1 MLLNLKMLRVRH
13 LLAVR
18 SAAATQPGGAL
29 TRPATRAHVGG
40 RSERRL
46 ARSRA
51 HDDELP
57 GGVSERPRTFTYVL
71 DCATLRRAPRG
82 RANSTKN
89 PSPRQNPTE
98 RPTDPARCGKGGPK
112 GGIKEEPNAQALC
125 RKNLDF
131 FPDDRQ
137 TPARREARNHRSEDA
152 EMLGPLPRG
161 PQRTGRAD
169 QREARGDANRDRS
182 TQNHRRRVLL
192 SATQRTRSTNNET
205 TTTTRH
211 PELRDPRSDS
221 SEDKLRGVACSFIE
235 RH

>member
-1 MLLNLKMLRVRH
+1 M
-13 LLAVR
+13 
-18 SAAATQPGGAL
+18 GGRCVAL
-29 TRPATRAHVGG
+29 TWSSEIDGRPDWPSDHMPAPWPDVWFEC
-40 RSERRL
+40 SSL
-46 ARSRA
+46 SR
-51 HDDELP
+51 
-57 GGVSERPRTFTYVL
+57 G
-71 DCATLRRAPRG
+71 
-82 RANSTKN
+82 NSTKI
-89 PSPRQNPTE
+89 PSPRMDPAE
-98 RPTDPARCGKGGPK
+98 RPTDPGRRGKEGPK
-112 GGIKEEPNAQALC
+112 GGIKKEPNAQVLC

-221 SEDKLRGVACSFIE
+221 YEDKLRGVACSFIE

>member
-1 MLLNLKMLRVRH
+1 M
-13 LLAVR
+13 
-18 SAAATQPGGAL
+18 GGKNKQTSETDPDQTSPERKRGKREHVVITRDYRYSL
-29 TRPATRAHVGG
+29 TR
-40 RSERRL
+40 
-46 ARSRA
+46 
-51 HDDELP
+51 
-57 GGVSERPRTFTYVL
+57 
-71 DCATLRRAPRG
+71 CA

-98 RPTDPARCGKGGPK
+98 RPTDPARCGKGGSK

-131 FPDDRQ
+131 FPDGRQ

-182 TQNHRRRVLL
+182 TPNHRRRVLL
-192 SATQRTRSTNNET
+192 SATQRPRSTNNET

>member
-1 MLLNLKMLRVRH
+1 MPFGRLEVQF
-13 LLAVR
+13 AVR
-18 SAAATQPGGAL
+18 DA
-29 TRPATRAHVGG
+29 VKDK
-40 RSERRL
+40 
-46 ARSRA
+46 SRA
-51 HDDELP
+51 NP
-57 GGVSERPRTFTYVL
+57 
-71 DCATLRRAPRG
+71 
-82 RANSTKN
+82 TKN

-98 RPTDPARCGKGGPK
+98 RPTDPARCGKGGSK

-169 QREARGDANRDRS
+169 QREARGDANRDPS

>member
-1 MLLNLKMLRVRH
+1 MNSVFFRLTVDLLSCLVH
-13 LLAVR
+13 CT
-18 SAAATQPGGAL
+18 S
-29 TRPATRAHVGG
+29 
-40 RSERRL
+40 
-46 ARSRA
+46 
-51 HDDELP
+51 
-57 GGVSERPRTFTYVL
+57 
-71 DCATLRRAPRG
+71 

-98 RPTDPARCGKGGPK
+98 RPTDPARCGKEGSK

-125 RKNLDF
+125 QKNLDF

-169 QREARGDANRDRS
+169 QRDARGDANRDRS

-192 SATQRTRSTNNET
+192 SATQRPRSTNNET

-221 SEDKLRGVACSFIE
+221 YEDKLRGVACSFIE

>member
-1 MLLNLKMLRVRH
+1 MNSDAHQH
-13 LLAVR
+13 L
-18 SAAATQPGGAL
+18 AAIIRARTQQQYGAWAPHIPHTYGL
-29 TRPATRAHVGG
+29 PLPSTPVAPLPLSGLQPVQT
-40 RSERRL
+40 
-46 ARSRA
+46 
-51 HDDELP
+51 HD
-57 GGVSERPRTFTYVL
+57 
-71 DCATLRRAPRG
+71 G

-192 SATQRTRSTNNET
+192 SATQRPRSTNNET

>member
-1 MLLNLKMLRVRH
+1 M
-13 LLAVR
+13 AVHSHEPAASS
-18 SAAATQPGGAL
+18 SAPAASS
-29 TRPATRAHVGG
+29 H
-40 RSERRL
+40 S
-46 ARSRA
+46 S
-51 HDDELP
+51 
-57 GGVSERPRTFTYVL
+57 
-71 DCATLRRAPRG
+71 

-98 RPTDPARCGKGGPK
+98 RPTDPARCGKGGSK

-131 FPDDRQ
+131 FPDGRQ

-192 SATQRTRSTNNET
+192 SATQRPRSTNNET

>member
-1 MLLNLKMLRVRH
+1 MLPQVTGCLSME
-13 LLAVR
+13 A
-18 SAAATQPGGAL
+18 GAL
-29 TRPATRAHVGG
+29 LEGKRFCHDG
-40 RSERRL
+40 RN
-46 ARSRA
+46 
-51 HDDELP
+51 HI
-57 GGVSERPRTFTYVL
+57 
-71 DCATLRRAPRG
+71 
-82 RANSTKN
+82 RANSTKK

-152 EMLGPLPRG
+152 KMLGPPPCG

-169 QREARGDANRDRS
+169 QRDARGDANRDRS

-192 SATQRTRSTNNET
+192 CATQRPRSTNNET

-211 PELRDPRSDS
+211 RELRDPRPTHLTVDLG
-221 SEDKLRGVACSFIE
+221 DWGLR
-235 RH
+235 

>member
-1 MLLNLKMLRVRH
+1 MWRSFRLTDSFSQKYVLTAKRCWWRPGALLNFLYRLGQTPACCLARPSHGRV
-13 LLAVR
+13 LPK
-18 SAAATQPGGAL
+18 SSTTPAAAKQPAH
-29 TRPATRAHVGG
+29 TR
-40 RSERRL
+40 
-46 ARSRA
+46 
-51 HDDELP
+51 
-57 GGVSERPRTFTYVL
+57 
-71 DCATLRRAPRG
+71 RG
-82 RANSTKN
+82 NSTKN

-192 SATQRTRSTNNET
+192 SATQRPRSTNNET

-221 SEDKLRGVACSFIE
+221 SEYKLRGVACSFIE

>member
-1 MLLNLKMLRVRH
+1 MPSRIFAHIHRIGFHSCFFRVCFTVFAYFQQIRNAKLMRSVARPQIGAILR
-13 LLAVR
+13 
-18 SAAATQPGGAL
+18 Q
-29 TRPATRAHVGG
+29 
-40 RSERRL
+40 EW
-46 ARSRA
+46 
-51 HDDELP
+51 
-57 GGVSERPRTFTYVL
+57 
-71 DCATLRRAPRG
+71 
-82 RANSTKN
+82 
-89 PSPRQNPTE
+89 
-98 RPTDPARCGKGGPK
+98 
-112 GGIKEEPNAQALC
+112 
-125 RKNLDF
+125 
-131 FPDDRQ
+131 Q

-192 SATQRTRSTNNET
+192 SATQRPRSTNNET

-221 SEDKLRGVACSFIE
+221 TEDKLRGVACSFIE

>member
-1 MLLNLKMLRVRH
+1 MTRDAADGATAAAASARPKSEKKRSSRFRFFRCSWAIPRLLNSD
-13 LLAVR
+13 A
-18 SAAATQPGGAL
+18 
-29 TRPATRAHVGG
+29 
-40 RSERRL
+40 
-46 ARSRA
+46 
-51 HDDELP
+51 
-57 GGVSERPRTFTYVL
+57 
-71 DCATLRRAPRG
+71 
-82 RANSTKN
+82 
-89 PSPRQNPTE
+89 
-98 RPTDPARCGKGGPK
+98 K
-112 GGIKEEPNAQALC
+112 GGIERRGHPVSKSQ
-125 RKNLDF
+125 KNLDF
-131 FPDDRQ
+131 FSDDQQ

-152 EMLGPLPRG
+152 EILGPLPRG

-192 SATQRTRSTNNET
+192 SATQRPRSTNNET

>member
-1 MLLNLKMLRVRH
+1 
-13 LLAVR
+13 
-18 SAAATQPGGAL
+18 
-29 TRPATRAHVGG
+29 
-40 RSERRL
+40 
-46 ARSRA
+46 
-51 HDDELP
+51 
-57 GGVSERPRTFTYVL
+57 
-71 DCATLRRAPRG
+71 
-82 RANSTKN
+82 
-89 PSPRQNPTE
+89 
-98 RPTDPARCGKGGPK
+98 
-112 GGIKEEPNAQALC
+112 
-125 RKNLDF
+125 
-131 FPDDRQ
+131 
-137 TPARREARNHRSEDA
+137 
-152 EMLGPLPRG
+152 MLGPLPRG

>member
-1 MLLNLKMLRVRH
+1 M
-13 LLAVR
+13 
-18 SAAATQPGGAL
+18 
-29 TRPATRAHVGG
+29 
-40 RSERRL
+40 
-46 ARSRA
+46 
-51 HDDELP
+51 
-57 GGVSERPRTFTYVL
+57 
-71 DCATLRRAPRG
+71 G

-98 RPTDPARCGKGGPK
+98 RPTDPARCGKGGSK
-112 GGIKEEPNAQALC
+112 GGIKEELNAQALC

-161 PQRTGRAD
+161 PQHTGRAD

-192 SATQRTRSTNNET
+192 CFFAPCSDREAKTTKQRSRWDTASCATPARPIRRSTSGIGGFV
-205 TTTTRH
+205 
-211 PELRDPRSDS
+211 D
-221 SEDKLRGVACSFIE
+221 
-235 RH
+235 

>member
-1 MLLNLKMLRVRH
+1 MRTIEVTLG
-13 LLAVR
+13 R
-18 SAAATQPGGAL
+18 SASLQSEPHRQRQQVVVGGLEEAALQWGTKDKGGGGGGGAAATAAPPTAPPRRGAN
-29 TRPATRAHVGG
+29 RANSAIFKV
-40 RSERRL
+40 
-46 ARSRA
+46 
-51 HDDELP
+51 
-57 GGVSERPRTFTYVL
+57 
-71 DCATLRRAPRG
+71 

-98 RPTDPARCGKGGPK
+98 RPTDPARCGKGGSK
-112 GGIKEEPNAQALC
+112 GGIKEEPNVQALC

-152 EMLGPLPRG
+152 EILGPLPRG

-192 SATQRTRSTNNET
+192 SATQRPRSTNNET